1 MWEDEVLPF
10 AFYDD
15 GQTEENEVNINN
27 YGESWVHE
35 DSLNKW

>member
-15 GQTEENEVNINN
+15 GQSDENTVNINT
-27 YGESWVHE
+27 YDDGWLHE